1 MTTGTINIEKIGVK
15 REDLEA
21 IKVWLTDT
29 RKTECSTAL
38 KRWIQV
44 GEICTKIKESKLKGL
59 GKFSV
64 QCQMV
69 FGMDLID
76 DERQYSMKLYAEQK
90 DIVKWYNETG
100 CMKYNPRT
108 IYTAYKN
115 KDKKP
120 KTKEEKEAEKA
131 EKAETEL
138 RKERH
143 GSDAIAALVAYR
155 RVRNKAGEDGNLL
168 LGDLETLRQELENEL
183 AEIMQA
189 IELEAPVQES
199 KPTKKG
205 KGKGKVEKEKKAA

>member
-1 MTTGTINIEKIGVK
+1 MTTINIEKIGVK
-15 REDLEA
+15 REDLDL
-21 IKVWLTDT
+21 IKTWLTET
-29 RKTECSTAL
+29 RKTECGEAL
-38 KRWIQV
+38 KKWIQV

-59 GKFSV
+59 GKFSE
-64 QCQMV
+64 QCKMV

-76 DERQYSMKLYAEQK
+76 DERQYSMKLFAEQK
-90 DIVKWYNETG
+90 EIVKWYNQTG

-108 IYTAYKN
+108 IYTAFKN

-143 GSDAIAALVAYR
+143 GSDAIAALEAYR

-168 LGDLETLRQELENEL
+168 LGDLETLKSELENEL
-183 AEIMQA
+183 AEIVAA
-189 IELEAPVQES
+189 IELEAPVKEA
-199 KPTKKG
+199 KTTNKKG
-205 KGKGKVEKEKKAA
+205 KGGKSVKKAA